1 MGPAEI
7 TPTALAAI
15 ALVCG
20 LWLALAV
27 WLVIRGVRGSAA
39 GRNASIDRERSR
51 ALLASGPAVPLVVL
65 DDGII
70 EAGDRLAGQL
80 GLGESPAYLGS
91 LSAGDA
97 GLSADDLDRLAIAVR
112 DSAATGSPI
121 SLSVRAQGSGRV
133 LRLTGGP
140 APAPFPGRSV
150 ILWLVDATD
159 VEERSGALSSEVD
172 RLTTALDALSALIEA
187 APFPVWH
194 RGPDLRLAMVNSAY
208 VAAVEAEDAMAVIK
222 AGIELVD
229 ESEGRT
235 PLSQAALV
243 REKGEPVARTVPATI
258 AGERRTM
265 TVVEVPIGAKAVAGY
280 AVDVEDREQARA
292 DLARFFRAQRDMLDR
307 LSAGVAQFSRD
318 RHLTFSNQPFARL
331 FSLRPDFLADS
342 PEFNRVLDAMRESG
356 NLPEVRDYP
365 DWKGERGRWF
375 TSGLA
380 AVEEDWLLP
389 QGSHLRV
396 VAQPLPDGGLLL
408 IFEDRTEQIQLASA
422 RDTLLRV
429 RTATFDNL
437 FEAVGV
443 FASDGRL
450 HLWNNRFRLLWQFEE
465 EQLAAHPR
473 VDALVPHIGAKLKNP
488 SHAGLVRELV
498 RSATVERKQRSG
510 RVSLVDGREF
520 EFAAVPLPDGNA
532 LFTMLDVT
540 SSRMVESALRERNE
554 ALEEGDRIRT
564 AFVSNMSYELRT
576 PLTSIGGL
584 RGDARGRLCGRA
596 LADCLGLCDLD
607 HGIGCP
613 AQRADRQC
621 PRPHSKRERKPAAC
635 GGAGRPGRIVRRCRR
650 RPRAPRGGAGHRLR
664 PKPRLF
670 GGRGHRGPP
679 PARPG
684 DRQCS
689 PQCAPAYGG
698 RRAGPAPRGRRCG
711 GGCDHR
717 LRQWRRDCPGRAG
730 PRVRPLSPQH
740 ERLRRDAARRSGWA
754 CRLRASSSKRMAARS
769 SSIPSWG
776 RGRPSRS
783 ACRAYP
789 SSNDPAG
796 QRRSH
801 RGARRS
807 PG

>member
-1 MGPAEI
+1 MGSVEI
-7 TPTALAAI
+7 TRTALAAL
-15 ALVCG
+15 ALVSG

-27 WLVIRGVRGSAA
+27 WLVVRGVRVSAA
-39 GRNASIDRERSR
+39 GRVARAEQERCR
-51 ALLASGPAVPLVVL
+51 ALLAAGPAVPLVLV
-65 DDGII
+65 DGAII
-70 EAGDRLAGQL
+70 EVGDRLAGLL
-80 GLGESPAYLGS
+80 GLAERPEYLGS

-97 GLSADDLDRLAIAVR
+97 GLADRDLDRLAIAVR
-112 DSAATGSPI
+112 DSAATGGPI
-121 SLSVRAQGSGRV
+121 SCSIRAQGSGRV
-133 LRLTGGP
+133 LRVSGGP
-140 APAPFPGRSV
+140 APAPYPEHAV
-150 ILWLVDATD
+150 MLWFVDATD
-159 VEERSGALSSEVD
+159 VEERSVSLGSEVD
-172 RLTTALDALSALIEA
+172 RLTAALDALSALIEA

-194 RGPDLRLAMVNSAY
+194 RGPDLRLVMVNSAY
-208 VAAVEAEDAMAVIK
+208 VAAVEAEDAPAVIR

-265 TVVEVPIGAKAVAGY
+265 TVVEVPIGAKGVAGY

-292 DLARFFRAQRDMLDR
+292 DLDRFIRAQRDMLDR

-318 RHLTFSNQPFARL
+318 RHLIFSNQPFART
-331 FSLRPDFLADS
+331 FSLRPDFLADA

-389 QGSHLRV
+389 SAKHLRV

-488 SHAGLVRELV
+488 NHAGLVRELV

-576 PLTSIGGL
+576 PLTSIGGFAEMLAGGYAGELSPTAWDYVTSIMESVARLSALIDNVLDLTQSESGSLLLAEEQVDLAALCSDVATDLASLAAEGGIDFVQSLDPSAGSVTGDRRRLGQAIGNVL
-584 RGDARGRLCGRA
+584 RNALQHTPQGGRVLLHA
-596 LADCLGLCDLD
+596 
-607 HGIGCP
+607 I
-613 AQRADRQC
+613 
-621 PRPHSKRERKPAAC
+621 
-635 GGAGRPGRIVRRCRR
+635 GGAEAAAITVSDN
-650 RPRAPRGGAGHRLR
+650 GAGIAPADQARVFDRFHRSLSAS
-664 PKPRLF
+664 
-670 GGRGHRGPP
+670 GGRGEAVGLGLPL
-679 PARPG
+679 ARQFVEAHGGAIELQSELGEGTTVTIHLP
-684 DRQCS
+684 RA
-689 PQCAPAYGG
+689 APA
-698 RRAGPAPRGRRCG
+698 
-711 GGCDHR
+711 
-717 LRQWRRDCPGRAG
+717 Q
-730 PRVRPLSPQH
+730 Q
-740 ERLRRDAARRSGWA
+740 
-754 CRLRASSSKRMAARS
+754 
-769 SSIPSWG
+769 
-776 RGRPSRS
+776 
-783 ACRAYP
+783 
-789 SSNDPAG
+789 
-796 QRRSH
+796 
-801 RGARRS
+801 
-807 PG
+807 